1 MPLIDVTRRPS
12 YAFPE
17 SVGYI
22 GAAEWARQATAD
34 FIQQVFAPALPK
46 LFAENSA
53 DFGMDP
59 DTPEDGVQVQLHE
72 YGEHDVNVADIWIK
86 VQFSESYPAWG
97 EAPRIRDAVND
108 ALVELFHTHGLNAP
122 DNYILDVFWG
132 PSHGCGSVNGK
143 YIEW

>member
-12 YAFPE
+12 YVFPE
-17 SVGYI
+17 AVGYL
-22 GAAEWARQATAD
+22 GGTEMARQATTD
-34 FIQQVFAPALPK
+34 FFQTVFAPAIPK
-46 LFAENSA
+46 LFAQNSA
-53 DFGMDP
+53 DFGMDH

-72 YGEHDVNVADIWIK
+72 YGMFDVNVADIWIK
-86 VQFSESYPAWG
+86 VQFSEPYPARG
-97 EAPRIRDAVND
+97 EASRIRDAVND
-108 ALVELFHTHGLNAP
+108 AIVELFHTHGLNAP

>member
-1 MPLIDVTRRPS
+1 MPLIDVTHRPD
-12 YAFPE
+12 YAFPQSGVYRANME
-17 SVGYI
+17 LGH
-22 GAAEWARQATAD
+22 QATRD
-34 FIQQVFAPALPK
+34 FIRKVFAPSLPK
-46 LFAENSA
+46 LFVKNCT
-53 DFGMDP
+53 DYGMDP

-86 VQFSESYPAWG
+86 VQLSESYPAWG

-108 ALVELFHTHGLNAP
+108 ALVELFHAHGLNVP

-132 PSHGCGSVNGK
+132 PSHGCGSMNGK

>member
-86 VQFSESYPAWG
+86 VQFSEVYPSCYRAQ
-97 EAPRIRDAVND
+97 EIRDSVNR
-108 ALVELFHTHGLNAP
+108 AIVELFHSHDLMAP